1 MDVLCTQGKHVQGNQ
16 EGTADVKKI
25 RTWRQ
30 YMNRYAILS
39 PVVRTSFNNRLSSCT
54 DVEASTDH
62 WTRSNDGFMAISTR
76 TSDGQLVECI
86 RCFDHAT
93 GLSGYSSFALKT
105 YSALLRTIYI
115 FVVRPDVRGLCAC
128 YRALP
133 LYCSPHRG
141 VYYMFVVSLYAFRLC
156 FRAFFRQKNR
166 SIGKV

>member
-1 MDVLCTQGKHVQGNQ
+1 MLCIQGKHVQGNQ

-30 YMNRYAILS
+30 YMNRYVILS
-39 PVVRTSFNNRLSSCT
+39 LVVRTFFDDGASSCT

-93 GLSGYSSFALKT
+93 DYSGYPTCAQKT
-105 YSALLRTIYI
+105 NSALLRTIYI
-115 FVVRPDVRGLCAC
+115 HPLIVQTCVSGLCAC
-128 YRALP
+128 CRALV
-133 LYCSPHRG
+133 LFCSPHRR
-141 VYYMFVVSLYAFRLC
+141 VIDYTICLSSHCVPFACACLKQR
-156 FRAFFRQKNR
+156 NR

>member
-105 YSALLRTIYI
+105 YSTFENDIYI
-115 FVVRPDVRGLCAC
+115 RCSSRRPWPVCLLSCFATVLQSAQRSV
-128 YRALP
+128 
-133 LYCSPHRG
+133 LYVCRLIVCLSP
-141 VYYMFVVSLYAFRLC
+141 VLSCFLQTKESLDW
-156 FRAFFRQKNR
+156 
-166 SIGKV
+166 